1 MPRTVAPTAPVPR
14 WLTAEV
20 STTQE
25 PELLEPVDLCTPDG
39 RRLNP
44 AARGWSRHPLHR
56 ANLRGRRFRTKKW
69 DYWAVLAGDLVI
81 GLVYADVG
89 YLGLVT
95 MWWGDLATGETGGHD
110 LAIPLARGVRLP
122 DVPGSAP
129 LRIDHPK
136 LQMRLADSPD
146 GTHLFARWTEDDGS
160 AGELDVTVAMPAGHE
175 SLSVV
180 IPWSESTFQFTT
192 KDQARPVEGRLVRRG
207 TEVRIGADGPAWG
220 VLDVGRGRWPYS
232 IDWNWGGGA
241 GLATTGEVVG
251 IQFGAKWTEGTGFT
265 ENAITVDGRL
275 HKIGRE
281 LRWTYDWERP
291 MEPWRVVDPGGAI
304 DLTLTPRLDRHSRTN
319 ALVLRT
325 EVHQMFG
332 TWSGT
337 VRGEDGRELRI
348 EGAQG
353 FAEEARNTW

>member
-1 MPRTVAPTAPVPR
+1 MTTPCRG
-14 WLTAEV
+14 WLTAGV
-20 STTQE
+20 STTHE
-25 PELLEPVDLCTPDG
+25 PELTRPVDLCSPDG

-44 AARGWSRHPLHR
+44 AARGWSRRPLHR

-69 DYWAVLAGDLVI
+69 DYWAVLAGDLAI

-89 YLGLVT
+89 YLGLATV
-95 MWWGDLATGETGGHD
+95 WWGDLVTGETGGHD
-110 LAIPLARGVRLP
+110 LALPLARGVRLP

-129 LRIDHPK
+129 LLVEHPK
-136 LQMRLADSPD
+136 LRMRLAEEPE
-146 GTHLFARWTEDDGS
+146 GTRLWARWTEDDGS
-160 AGELDVTVAMPAGHE
+160 PGELDVVVTRPEGHE

-192 KDQARPVEGRLVRRG
+192 KDQARPAHGRLVRRG
-207 TEVRIGADGPAWG
+207 TEVQVGDTAPAWG
-220 VLDVGRGRWPYS
+220 VLDVGRGRWPSS
-232 IDWNWGGGA
+232 IHWNWGGGA
-241 GLATTGEVVG
+241 GTATTGEVIG

-281 LRWTYDWERP
+281 LHWTYDWDHP
-291 MEPWRVVDPGGAI
+291 MSPWRVVDPGGAV
-304 DLTLTPRLDRHSRTN
+304 DLTLSTRLDRHSRTN
-319 ALVLRT
+319 AGLLRT
-325 EVHQMFG
+325 EVHQVFG

-337 VRGEDGRELRI
+337 VRGEDGTEYRI
-348 EGAQG
+348 DGAQG